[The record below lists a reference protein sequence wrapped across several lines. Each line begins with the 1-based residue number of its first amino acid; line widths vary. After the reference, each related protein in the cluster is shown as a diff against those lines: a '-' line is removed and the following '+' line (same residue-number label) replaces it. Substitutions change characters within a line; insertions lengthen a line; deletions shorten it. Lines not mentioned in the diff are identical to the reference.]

1 GGMGDVYLAVDT
13 THGGQVAL
21 KTLRDCT
28 LDPARLLLFKNEFRA
43 AADLAHPNLVTLFEL
58 GYDDGLWFFTMEYV
72 EGVPLIAGIRR
83 TTDAG
88 ASSSIETRAEFPT
101 LPTMPANPQ
110 ALSSTPPTLPPDV
123 VAEQPLCDIGLFSSA
138 MAQILDALEYLHQQ
152 GVVHQDL
159 KPNNILID
167 RHGVIRI
174 LDFGLAH
181 RIGR

>member
-1 GGMGDVYLAVDT
+1 
-13 THGGQVAL
+13 
-21 KTLRDCT
+21 
-28 LDPARLLLFKNEFRA
+28 
-43 AADLAHPNLVTLFEL
+43 
-58 GYDDGLWFFTMEYV
+58 
-72 EGVPLIAGIRR
+72 
-83 TTDAG
+83 
-88 ASSSIETRAEFPT
+88 TRAEFPT

-181 RIGR
+181 RIGRIRTLSPASGLVGTPRYMAPELWH